1 MRILIITPRIP
12 YPPHRGDNLH
22 AYNISKQLSK
32 NNSVHIATQISNSK
46 QFEFLNALESEGLKT
61 FVVKLPLLK
70 SVINLFFALLKSTP
84 FQVAYFSNRK
94 FEKLIKDLIS
104 KNEYDLI
111 YFHLIRSVQYFSA
124 TKNSKALKVADLTD
138 AVSLY
143 LSRYINFLKNPI
155 RKIFFSIEQKR
166 VFEYEKSA
174 NVFDT
179 IFLCS
184 EVDRDYLKQHLPNAN
199 LQLLRNGVNE
209 SFFEKTDVK
218 IEKHRIMFSG
228 NMPYY
233 PNCDAAIYFAKK
245 IFPEITKLYNDS
257 KFYIVGQ
264 KPSRQIKNLS
274 SDKIIVTGFV
284 KDIKTEYLK
293 SEVNIAP
300 IRFGAGTPNKVLE
313 SLALGVPVVATIV
326 AIAGLPN
333 ELKKFVFVANDEK
346 EFVEKVRYIFENREK
361 VKAQMK
367 ECEILL
373 PKILGW
379 ENIISDFE
387 NYIQKRLNK

>member
-32 NNSVHIATQISNSK
+32 NNSVHIATQISSSK
-46 QFEFLNALESEGLKT
+46 QFEFVNALESEGLKT
-61 FVVKLPLLK
+61 FIVKLPLAK

-84 FQVAYFSNRK
+84 FQVAYFSNKK

-124 TKNSKALKVADLTD
+124 TNNSKALKIADLTD

-179 IFLCS
+179 IFMCS
-184 EVDRDYLKQHLPNAN
+184 EVDRDYMKQHLPNAN

-209 SFFEKTDVK
+209 SFFEKSDVE
-218 IEKHRIMFSG
+218 IQKHRIMFSG

-233 PNCDAAIYFAKK
+233 PNRDAAIYFAKK
-245 IFPEITKLYNDS
+245 IFPEINKLYVDS

-274 SDKIIVTGFV
+274 SDNLIVTGFV
-284 KDIKTEYLK
+284 KDIKAEYLK

-313 SLALGVPVVATIV
+313 SLALGVPVVATTI
-326 AIAGLPN
+326 AIGGLPT
-333 ELKKFVFVANDEK
+333 ELKKFVLVANNEK
-346 EFVEKVRYIFENREK
+346 EFVEKISYIFENKKE
-361 VKAQMK
+361 VKAQME
-367 ECEILL
+367 ECEFLL